1 MVLTGAHY
9 IYILFMVIILITMIM
24 KKDTIVPCILGVF
37 FMGLFFEKNIF
48 GAITAVFNSFIISLN
63 ELGPIILII
72 AIMVALSKALEAN
85 NAIQYMVRPFSRVIK
100 NSNTAFFVTGFVML
114 VLSWFFWPTPAVALV
129 GAVFL
134 PVAMRAGLPAIG
146 VAVALNLFGHGLALS
161 TDFVIQGAPSIT
173 AGAAGVAVSYVINDG
188 MILFWVMGIVTIS
201 MAFYTLKRDI
211 NKGMFREE
219 LKGFE
224 SEEVEEFN
232 GKSKIATI
240 LVALGFLADI
250 IVMYIFDLKGGD
262 ASALLG
268 GTAVFLIIII
278 NVINFGKDSL
288 ENVCE
293 NIIDGFVFGIKIFGA
308 IIPIA
313 AFFYMGEVAPLT
325 GVFGKVLAPGS
336 QGLLSDIGI
345 ALSQTIPLNKFA
357 VSGIETVVGAI
368 TGLDG
373 SGFSGISLV
382 GSLASVFG
390 TAINA
395 SVGALAALG
404 QISGIWVGGGCLVPW
419 GLISAAAICGVSP
432 IELAKRNFVPVIK
445 EKNLKLS
452 HGNFSYMAKQIIKNC
467 GGYENIVTLNNCM
480 TRLRLEVKDATIL
493 NDDNI
498 KKTGAKGVIK
508 LSNTSVQIII
518 GTDVVKVKDEMEM
531 QLDELRKQADA

>member
-37 FMGLFFEKNIF
+37 FMRLFFEKNIF

-250 IVMYIFDLKGGD
+250 IAMYIFDLKGGD

-432 IELAKRNFVPVIK
+432 IELAKRNFVPVITG
-445 EKNLKLS
+445 LVVTTIVAM
-452 HGNFSYMAKQIIKNC
+452 FII
-467 GGYENIVTLNNCM
+467 
-480 TRLRLEVKDATIL
+480 
-493 NDDNI
+493 
-498 KKTGAKGVIK
+498 
-508 LSNTSVQIII
+508 
-518 GTDVVKVKDEMEM
+518 
-531 QLDELRKQADA
+531 

>member
-9 IYILFMVIILITMIM
+9 IYIIFMVIILITMIM

-85 NAIQYMVRPFSRVIK
+85 NAIQYMVRPFSKVIK

-114 VLSWFFWPTPAVALV
+114 ILSWFFWPTPAVALV

-219 LKGFE
+219 LKDFE

-250 IVMYIFDLKGGD
+250 IAMYVFDLKGGD

-278 NVINFGKDSL
+278 NTINFGKDSL

-357 VSGIETVVGAI
+357 VSGIETIVGAI

-432 IELAKRNFVPVIK
+432 IELAKRNFVPVITG
-445 EKNLKLS
+445 L
-452 HGNFSYMAKQIIKNC
+452 IITT
-467 GGYENIVTLNNCM
+467 IVAM
-480 TRLRLEVKDATIL
+480 F
-493 NDDNI
+493 
-498 KKTGAKGVIK
+498 
-508 LSNTSVQIII
+508 II
-518 GTDVVKVKDEMEM
+518 
-531 QLDELRKQADA
+531 

>member
-293 NIIDGFVFGIKIFGA
+293 SIIDGFVFGIKIFGA

-432 IELAKRNFVPVIK
+432 IELAKRNFVPVITG
-445 EKNLKLS
+445 LVVTTIVAM
-452 HGNFSYMAKQIIKNC
+452 FII
-467 GGYENIVTLNNCM
+467 
-480 TRLRLEVKDATIL
+480 
-493 NDDNI
+493 
-498 KKTGAKGVIK
+498 
-508 LSNTSVQIII
+508 
-518 GTDVVKVKDEMEM
+518 
-531 QLDELRKQADA
+531 

>member
-173 AGAAGVAVSYVINDG
+173 TGAAGVAVSYVINDG

-250 IVMYIFDLKGGD
+250 IAMYVFDLKGGD

-432 IELAKRNFVPVIK
+432 IELAKRNFVPVITG
-445 EKNLKLS
+445 LVVTTIVAM
-452 HGNFSYMAKQIIKNC
+452 FII
-467 GGYENIVTLNNCM
+467 
-480 TRLRLEVKDATIL
+480 
-493 NDDNI
+493 
-498 KKTGAKGVIK
+498 
-508 LSNTSVQIII
+508 
-518 GTDVVKVKDEMEM
+518 
-531 QLDELRKQADA
+531 

>member
-250 IVMYIFDLKGGD
+250 IAMYIFDLKGGD

-432 IELAKRNFVPVIK
+432 IELAKRNFVPVITG
-445 EKNLKLS
+445 LV
-452 HGNFSYMAKQIIKNC
+452 
-467 GGYENIVTLNNCM
+467 VTD
-480 TRLRLEVKDATIL
+480 RK
-493 NDDNI
+493 
-498 KKTGAKGVIK
+498 
-508 LSNTSVQIII
+508 SV
-518 GTDVVKVKDEMEM
+518 V
-531 QLDELRKQADA
+531 

>member
-85 NAIQYMVRPFSRVIK
+85 NAIQYMMRPFSRVIK

-250 IVMYIFDLKGGD
+250 IAMYVFDLKGGD

-432 IELAKRNFVPVIK
+432 IELAKRNFVPVITG
-445 EKNLKLS
+445 LVVTTIVAM
-452 HGNFSYMAKQIIKNC
+452 FII
-467 GGYENIVTLNNCM
+467 
-480 TRLRLEVKDATIL
+480 
-493 NDDNI
+493 
-498 KKTGAKGVIK
+498 
-508 LSNTSVQIII
+508 
-518 GTDVVKVKDEMEM
+518 
-531 QLDELRKQADA
+531 

>member
-9 IYILFMVIILITMIM
+9 IYIVFMVIILITMLM

-85 NAIQYMVRPFSRVIK
+85 NAIQYMVRPFSKVIK

-114 VLSWFFWPTPAVALV
+114 ILSWFFWPTPAVALV

-134 PVAMRAGLPAIG
+134 PVAIRAGLPAIG

-219 LKGFE
+219 LKDFE
-224 SEEVEEFN
+224 SEEVKEFN

-250 IVMYIFDLKGGD
+250 IAMYMFDLKGGD

-278 NVINFGKDSL
+278 NTINFGKNSL

-395 SVGALAALG
+395 SVGALSALG

-432 IELAKRNFVPVIK
+432 IELAKRNFIPVITG
-445 EKNLKLS
+445 L
-452 HGNFSYMAKQIIKNC
+452 
-467 GGYENIVTLNNCM
+467 IVT
-480 TRLRLEVKDATIL
+480 TIV
-493 NDDNI
+493 
-498 KKTGAKGVIK
+498 AVF
-508 LSNTSVQIII
+508 II
-518 GTDVVKVKDEMEM
+518 
-531 QLDELRKQADA
+531 

>member
-9 IYILFMVIILITMIM
+9 IYIIFMVIILITMIM

-85 NAIQYMVRPFSRVIK
+85 NAIQYMVRPFSKVIK

-114 VLSWFFWPTPAVALV
+114 ILSWFFWPTPAVALV

-219 LKGFE
+219 LKDFE
-224 SEEVEEFN
+224 SEEVKEFN

-250 IVMYIFDLKGGD
+250 IAMYVFDLKGGD

-278 NVINFGKDSL
+278 NTINFGKDSL

-357 VSGIETVVGAI
+357 VSGIQTIVGAI

-432 IELAKRNFVPVIK
+432 IELAKRNFVPVITG
-445 EKNLKLS
+445 L
-452 HGNFSYMAKQIIKNC
+452 
-467 GGYENIVTLNNCM
+467 IVT
-480 TRLRLEVKDATIL
+480 TIV
-493 NDDNI
+493 
-498 KKTGAKGVIK
+498 AMF
-508 LSNTSVQIII
+508 II
-518 GTDVVKVKDEMEM
+518 
-531 QLDELRKQADA
+531 

>member
-114 VLSWFFWPTPAVALV
+114 VLSWFFWPTPAVALI

-432 IELAKRNFVPVIK
+432 IELAKRNFVPVITG
-445 EKNLKLS
+445 LVVTTIVAM
-452 HGNFSYMAKQIIKNC
+452 FII
-467 GGYENIVTLNNCM
+467 
-480 TRLRLEVKDATIL
+480 
-493 NDDNI
+493 
-498 KKTGAKGVIK
+498 
-508 LSNTSVQIII
+508 
-518 GTDVVKVKDEMEM
+518 
-531 QLDELRKQADA
+531 

>member
-201 MAFYTLKRDI
+201 VAFYTLKRDI

-250 IVMYIFDLKGGD
+250 IAMYMFDLKGGD

-313 AFFYMGEVAPLT
+313 AFFYMGEVSPLT

-432 IELAKRNFVPVIK
+432 IELAKRNFIPVITG
-445 EKNLKLS
+445 L
-452 HGNFSYMAKQIIKNC
+452 
-467 GGYENIVTLNNCM
+467 IVT
-480 TRLRLEVKDATIL
+480 TIV
-493 NDDNI
+493 
-498 KKTGAKGVIK
+498 AMF
-508 LSNTSVQIII
+508 II
-518 GTDVVKVKDEMEM
+518 
-531 QLDELRKQADA
+531 

>member
-9 IYILFMVIILITMIM
+9 IYIVFMVIILITMIM

-85 NAIQYMVRPFSRVIK
+85 NAIQYMVRPFSKVIK

-114 VLSWFFWPTPAVALV
+114 ILSWFFWPTPAVALV

-219 LKGFE
+219 LKDFE

-250 IVMYIFDLKGGD
+250 IAMYAFDLKGGD

-278 NVINFGKDSL
+278 NTINFGKDSL

-325 GVFGKVLAPGS
+325 GVFGKVLVPGS

-357 VSGIETVVGAI
+357 VSGIETIVGAI

-432 IELAKRNFVPVIK
+432 IELAKRNFVPVITG
-445 EKNLKLS
+445 L
-452 HGNFSYMAKQIIKNC
+452 
-467 GGYENIVTLNNCM
+467 IVT
-480 TRLRLEVKDATIL
+480 TIV
-493 NDDNI
+493 
-498 KKTGAKGVIK
+498 AMF
-508 LSNTSVQIII
+508 II
-518 GTDVVKVKDEMEM
+518 
-531 QLDELRKQADA
+531 

>member
-325 GVFGKVLAPGS
+325 GVFGKLLAPGS

-432 IELAKRNFVPVIK
+432 IELAKRNFVPVITG
-445 EKNLKLS
+445 LVVTTIVAM
-452 HGNFSYMAKQIIKNC
+452 FII
-467 GGYENIVTLNNCM
+467 
-480 TRLRLEVKDATIL
+480 
-493 NDDNI
+493 
-498 KKTGAKGVIK
+498 
-508 LSNTSVQIII
+508 
-518 GTDVVKVKDEMEM
+518 
-531 QLDELRKQADA
+531 

>member
-250 IVMYIFDLKGGD
+250 IAMYVFDLKGGD

-432 IELAKRNFVPVIK
+432 IELAKRNFVPVITG
-445 EKNLKLS
+445 LVVTT
-452 HGNFSYMAKQIIKNC
+452 
-467 GGYENIVTLNNCM
+467 IVAMFIT
-480 TRLRLEVKDATIL
+480 
-493 NDDNI
+493 
-498 KKTGAKGVIK
+498 
-508 LSNTSVQIII
+508 
-518 GTDVVKVKDEMEM
+518 
-531 QLDELRKQADA
+531 

>member
-224 SEEVEEFN
+224 SEEVEEFS

-250 IVMYIFDLKGGD
+250 IAMYIFDLKGGD

-432 IELAKRNFVPVIK
+432 IELAKRNFVPVITG
-445 EKNLKLS
+445 LVVTTIVAM
-452 HGNFSYMAKQIIKNC
+452 FII
-467 GGYENIVTLNNCM
+467 
-480 TRLRLEVKDATIL
+480 
-493 NDDNI
+493 
-498 KKTGAKGVIK
+498 
-508 LSNTSVQIII
+508 
-518 GTDVVKVKDEMEM
+518 
-531 QLDELRKQADA
+531 

>member
-224 SEEVEEFN
+224 SEEVEAFN

-250 IVMYIFDLKGGD
+250 IAMYVFDLKGGD

-432 IELAKRNFVPVIK
+432 IELAKRNFVPVITG
-445 EKNLKLS
+445 LVVTTIVAM
-452 HGNFSYMAKQIIKNC
+452 FII
-467 GGYENIVTLNNCM
+467 
-480 TRLRLEVKDATIL
+480 
-493 NDDNI
+493 
-498 KKTGAKGVIK
+498 
-508 LSNTSVQIII
+508 
-518 GTDVVKVKDEMEM
+518 
-531 QLDELRKQADA
+531 

>member
-188 MILFWVMGIVTIS
+188 MILFWGMGIVTIS

-224 SEEVEEFN
+224 SEEVEAFN

-250 IVMYIFDLKGGD
+250 IAMYVFDLKGGD

-432 IELAKRNFVPVIK
+432 IELAKRNFVPVITG
-445 EKNLKLS
+445 LVVTTIVAM
-452 HGNFSYMAKQIIKNC
+452 FII
-467 GGYENIVTLNNCM
+467 
-480 TRLRLEVKDATIL
+480 
-493 NDDNI
+493 
-498 KKTGAKGVIK
+498 
-508 LSNTSVQIII
+508 
-518 GTDVVKVKDEMEM
+518 
-531 QLDELRKQADA
+531 

>member
-250 IVMYIFDLKGGD
+250 IAMYVFDLKGGD

-293 NIIDGFVFGIKIFGA
+293 NIIDGFVFGIKRFGA

-432 IELAKRNFVPVIK
+432 IELAKRNFVPVITG
-445 EKNLKLS
+445 LVVTTIVAM
-452 HGNFSYMAKQIIKNC
+452 FII
-467 GGYENIVTLNNCM
+467 
-480 TRLRLEVKDATIL
+480 
-493 NDDNI
+493 
-498 KKTGAKGVIK
+498 
-508 LSNTSVQIII
+508 
-518 GTDVVKVKDEMEM
+518 
-531 QLDELRKQADA
+531 

>member
-1 MVLTGAHY
+1 
-9 IYILFMVIILITMIM
+9 
-24 KKDTIVPCILGVF
+24 
-37 FMGLFFEKNIF
+37 
-48 GAITAVFNSFIISLN
+48 
-63 ELGPIILII
+63 
-72 AIMVALSKALEAN
+72 
-85 NAIQYMVRPFSRVIK
+85 
-100 NSNTAFFVTGFVML
+100 ML

-201 MAFYTLKRDI
+201 VAFYTLKRDI

-250 IVMYIFDLKGGD
+250 IAMYMFDLKGGD

-313 AFFYMGEVAPLT
+313 AFFLYG
-325 GVFGKVLAPGS
+325 
-336 QGLLSDIGI
+336 
-345 ALSQTIPLNKFA
+345 
-357 VSGIETVVGAI
+357 
-368 TGLDG
+368 
-373 SGFSGISLV
+373 
-382 GSLASVFG
+382 
-390 TAINA
+390 
-395 SVGALAALG
+395 
-404 QISGIWVGGGCLVPW
+404 
-419 GLISAAAICGVSP
+419 
-432 IELAKRNFVPVIK
+432 
-445 EKNLKLS
+445 
-452 HGNFSYMAKQIIKNC
+452 
-467 GGYENIVTLNNCM
+467 
-480 TRLRLEVKDATIL
+480 
-493 NDDNI
+493 
-498 KKTGAKGVIK
+498 
-508 LSNTSVQIII
+508 
-518 GTDVVKVKDEMEM
+518 
-531 QLDELRKQADA
+531 

>member
-37 FMGLFFEKNIF
+37 FMGLFFGKNIF

-250 IVMYIFDLKGGD
+250 IAMYVFDLKGGD

-432 IELAKRNFVPVIK
+432 IELAKRNFVPVITG
-445 EKNLKLS
+445 LVVTTIVAM
-452 HGNFSYMAKQIIKNC
+452 FII
-467 GGYENIVTLNNCM
+467 
-480 TRLRLEVKDATIL
+480 
-493 NDDNI
+493 
-498 KKTGAKGVIK
+498 
-508 LSNTSVQIII
+508 
-518 GTDVVKVKDEMEM
+518 
-531 QLDELRKQADA
+531 

>member
-114 VLSWFFWPTPAVALV
+114 VLSWFFWPTPVVALV

-224 SEEVEEFN
+224 SEEVEAFN

-250 IVMYIFDLKGGD
+250 IAMYVFDLKGGD

-432 IELAKRNFVPVIK
+432 IELAKRNFVPVITG
-445 EKNLKLS
+445 LVVTTIVAM
-452 HGNFSYMAKQIIKNC
+452 FII
-467 GGYENIVTLNNCM
+467 
-480 TRLRLEVKDATIL
+480 
-493 NDDNI
+493 
-498 KKTGAKGVIK
+498 
-508 LSNTSVQIII
+508 
-518 GTDVVKVKDEMEM
+518 
-531 QLDELRKQADA
+531 

>member
-9 IYILFMVIILITMIM
+9 IYIIFMVIILITMIM

-48 GAITAVFNSFIISLN
+48 GAITSIFNSFIISLN

-72 AIMVALSKALEAN
+72 AVMVALSKALEAN

-219 LKGFE
+219 LKEFE
-224 SEEVEEFN
+224 DEEVEEFN

-250 IVMYIFDLKGGD
+250 IAMYVFDLKGGD

-278 NVINFGKDSL
+278 NTINFGKDSL

-325 GVFGKVLAPGS
+325 GVFGKVLTPGS

-432 IELAKRNFVPVIK
+432 IELAKRNFVPVITG
-445 EKNLKLS
+445 L
-452 HGNFSYMAKQIIKNC
+452 
-467 GGYENIVTLNNCM
+467 IVT
-480 TRLRLEVKDATIL
+480 TIV
-493 NDDNI
+493 
-498 KKTGAKGVIK
+498 AMF
-508 LSNTSVQIII
+508 II
-518 GTDVVKVKDEMEM
+518 
-531 QLDELRKQADA
+531 

>member
-250 IVMYIFDLKGGD
+250 IAMYIFDLKGGD

-336 QGLLSDIGI
+336 QGLLLDIGI

-432 IELAKRNFVPVIK
+432 IELAKRNFVPVITG
-445 EKNLKLS
+445 LVVTTIVAM
-452 HGNFSYMAKQIIKNC
+452 FII
-467 GGYENIVTLNNCM
+467 
-480 TRLRLEVKDATIL
+480 
-493 NDDNI
+493 
-498 KKTGAKGVIK
+498 
-508 LSNTSVQIII
+508 
-518 GTDVVKVKDEMEM
+518 
-531 QLDELRKQADA
+531 